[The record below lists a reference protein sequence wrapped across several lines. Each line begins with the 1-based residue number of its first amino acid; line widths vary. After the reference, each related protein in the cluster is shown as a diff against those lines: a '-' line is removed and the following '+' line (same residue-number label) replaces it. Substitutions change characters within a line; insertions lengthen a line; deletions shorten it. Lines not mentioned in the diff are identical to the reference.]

1 METAMH
7 PRLRKLRD
15 IVSTLSRQSKTN
27 PELES
32 VYRDLFTRD
41 IASLGMEDVYYP
53 VGHAANHSLLY
64 LVMRC
69 VRELEPAQIL
79 ELGAGQTTILL
90 DRAKR
95 ALAADFQIRTVEHD
109 PLWAEE
115 ISLRVGHEIV
125 RTKLSPIAVDGRRIN
140 YYDRGAVADGRRYDF
155 VIVDGP
161 PAFTPAMR
169 FDRTGIAT
177 LLDDILAPEFVLIFD
192 DAERDGE
199 SAAIDMCRR
208 LLKNRGI
215 EFFEGSVSGFKRQ
228 HVFATAA
235 HAKAAFF

>member
-1 METAMH
+1 MH
-7 PRLRKLRD
+7 PSLRKLRA
-15 IVSTLSRQSKTN
+15 IVATLSRQSKTN

-41 IASLGMEDVYYP
+41 IASVGMADIYYP

-69 VRELEPAQIL
+69 LRETAPAQIL
-79 ELGAGQTTILL
+79 ELGAGQTTLLL
-90 DRAKR
+90 DQAKR
-95 ALAADFQIRTVEHD
+95 ALAADFRIRTIEHD
-109 PLWAEE
+109 PLWAAE
-115 ISLRVGHEIV
+115 IARRVSHEIV
-125 RTKLSPIAVDGRRIN
+125 RTKLSPLSVGGRRVN
-140 YYDRGAVADGRRYDF
+140 YYDREAIADGRKYDF

-169 FDRTGIAT
+169 YDRTGIAT
-177 LLDDILAPEFVLIFD
+177 LLDDILAPEFVLVFD

-215 EFFEGSVSGFKRQ
+215 EIFEGSVSGVKRQ
-228 HVFATAA
+228 HVLATAA